1 MLMGMSEECFW
12 TSNPRKLKPYSELY
26 FRKQLEADRMAHKM
40 GAYVFEAVSIAINNA
55 FSKKKLSYRE
65 KPYMAE
71 EEERRSIEKMTKE
84 ERLAKVEQ
92 IFEMLGSGI
101 KQ

>member
-1 MLMGMSEECFW
+1 MGISEEYFW
-12 TSNPRKLKPYSELY
+12 SSNPRKLKPYGDYY
-26 FRKQLEADRMAHKM
+26 FKKQLELDRISHRM
-40 GAYVFEAVSIAINNA
+40 GAYVYEAISVAVSNA
-55 FSKKKLSYRE
+55 FSKKKISYRD

-92 IFEMLGSGI
+92 IFEMLSSGK